1 MDNFENSYAFNDENA
16 LKAILRDN
24 DNPLIF
30 NTHKQWLFLLNKNL
44 EQNKLL
50 NDEILV
56 ELKKKIEAIS
66 NQDNLFWNLNLIQGE
81 KMNLKHIMMEFN
93 KMLDKAEFDLKI
105 ELEAHEWLM
114 NQLKI
119 ELIKAKNSSD
129 TQAINFIEEKMNFQN
144 LMIKMTKEEID
155 LLS

>member
-1 MDNFENSYAFNDENA
+1 MM
-16 LKAILRDN
+16 K
-24 DNPLIF
+24 
-30 NTHKQWLFLLNKNL
+30 
-44 EQNKLL
+44 
-50 NDEILV
+50 ILV
-56 ELKKKIEAIS
+56 ELKKKIEVIS

-93 KMLDKAEFDLKI
+93 KMLDKAEFNLKM
-105 ELEAHEWLM
+105 ELEAHEWLI

-129 TQAINFIEEKMNFQN
+129 TQAINFIKEEMNFQN
-144 LMIKMTKEEID
+144 LMIKMTKEEIS

>member
-1 MDNFENSYAFNDENA
+1 M
-16 LKAILRDN
+16 K
-24 DNPLIF
+24 
-30 NTHKQWLFLLNKNL
+30 
-44 EQNKLL
+44 
-50 NDEILV
+50 ILV
-56 ELKKKIEAIS
+56 ELKKKIETIS

-93 KMLDKAEFDLKI
+93 KMLDKAEFDLKM

-144 LMIKMTKEEID
+144 LMIKMTKEEIS

>member
-1 MDNFENSYAFNDENA
+1 M
-16 LKAILRDN
+16 
-24 DNPLIF
+24 
-30 NTHKQWLFLLNKNL
+30 
-44 EQNKLL
+44 
-50 NDEILV
+50 V
-56 ELKKKIEAIS
+56 ELKKKIETIS

-93 KMLDKAEFDLKI
+93 KMLDKAEFNLKM
-105 ELEAHEWLM
+105 ELEAHEWFI

-129 TQAINFIEEKMNFQN
+129 TQAINFIEEKINFQN
-144 LMIKMTKEEID
+144 LMIKMTKEEIS